1 MVINIELL
9 ILFYVL
15 FLFFFCAYEAFDRL
29 SGGMIHKLEES
40 DEAFAAKLSFW
51 QQKDD
56 QIKAVFK
63 LLLFLLVT
71 FMGVFSYAIMK
82 EFLDQYVMWS
92 GFTIMIVAVLVAWT
106 VGEVFSRLAL
116 FRFDIFLL
124 RFAVPVVS
132 FLSSTVL
139 LPLIFVMKL
148 LRKNALDQRDEEEK
162 VGAEDEILSFVDK
175 HSDNKDDDLEEGE
188 KRMIRGI
195 LDLDDMTVHEIM
207 TPRVDV
213 KALPSSASI
222 EEAKQCFI
230 ESGHSR
236 IPIYMRSVDE
246 IKGIIYAKDF
256 IDQKRLEGKTLDQL
270 AHIPVFV
277 PESKEVGELLEE
289 FKRLHNH
296 FAVVIDEYG
305 GTSGIITFEDIIEEI
320 IGDVQDEYDF
330 DKEEKLK
337 PQLMPD
343 GSIVMEARTPVSCV
357 NEIMESELPER
368 DDADSIGGIICNKL
382 GRIPDPGECF
392 HFDNSII
399 SVEILKADE
408 RKIQLLKLFVDEE
421 GKNGELLKEE
431 DSPA

>member
-1 MVINIELL
+1 MIIQLELL
-9 ILFYVL
+9 ILFYTL
-15 FLFFFCAYEAFDRL
+15 FLVFFCAYEAFDHL

-40 DEAFAAKLSFW
+40 DAAFAAKLSRW
-51 QQKDD
+51 RQKNDS
-56 QIKAVFK
+56 IRGGFK
-63 LLLFLLVT
+63 LLLFLLIT
-71 FMGVFSYAIMK
+71 FLGVFSYLVVREYFDKYVRGSSFSIM
-82 EFLDQYVMWS
+82 V
-92 GFTIMIVAVLVAWT
+92 IAVFIAWAL
-106 VGEVFSRLAL
+106 GEIFSRLAL

-124 RFAVPVVS
+124 RFTVPVVS
-132 FLSSTVL
+132 FLTETFL
-139 LPLIFVMKL
+139 LPVMFIMKL
-148 LRKNALDQRDEEEK
+148 LRDNALDQRDEEEK

-207 TPRVDV
+207 TPRVEV
-213 KALPSSASI
+213 KALPATASI
-222 EEAKQCFI
+222 EEAKKCFV

-236 IPIYMRSVDE
+236 IPIYARTVDE

-256 IDQKRLEGKTLDQL
+256 IDQNRIEGKTLDQL
-270 AHIPVFV
+270 SHIPIFV

-320 IGDVQDEYDF
+320 IGDVQDEYDS
-330 DKEEKLK
+330 DKEDKQK

-343 GSIVMEARTPVSCV
+343 GSIVMEARTPVACV
-357 NEIMESELPER
+357 NEIMEAELPES
-368 DDADSIGGIICNKL
+368 DDADTIGGIICSKL

-392 HFDNSII
+392 RFADSLIG
-399 SVEILKADE
+399 VEILKADE
-408 RKIQLLKLFVDEE
+408 RKIHLLKLFVDENE
-421 GKNGELLKEE
+421 SIREE
-431 DSPA
+431 ID